1 MQPCQG
7 NTFGEG
13 CLQSCSCKDGAGTNL
28 GCDAVTGS
36 CTCDPDGDFIGPQC
50 NVHKSYT
57 SARVFINEIKFGFG
71 PDSDS
76 MNAIEIA
83 GPAGTSLNDYRLHFY
98 HSNTDQADARAA
110 GEADPDKAG
119 PGTYYGNFVLSGM
132 IRNMDGGYGVLV
144 FNLPP
149 SFAERSYGGPSWLL
163 GDGIAL
169 VSDTRRVL

>member
-1 MQPCQG
+1 M
-7 NTFGEG
+7 EG
-13 CLQSCSCKDGAGTNL
+13 GDTSSADVRCVDDVSPFD
-28 GCDAVTGS
+28 DVT
-36 CTCDPDGDFIGPQC
+36 PFAGPQC

-132 IRNMDGGYGVLV
+132 IRNMDGGYVNESANESAREHCWGT
-144 FNLPP
+144 PTPRP
-149 SFAERSYGGPSWLL
+149 SGGSLLSYLC
-163 GDGIAL
+163 
-169 VSDTRRVL
+169 

>member
-1 MQPCQG
+1 MEVG
-7 NTFGEG
+7 GT
-13 CLQSCSCKDGAGTNL
+13 SCVDVRCVD
-28 GCDAVTGS
+28 DVT
-36 CTCDPDGDFIGPQC
+36 PFKGPQC
-50 NVHKSYT
+50 TVHKSYA

-71 PDSDS
+71 PDSETDS

-132 IRNMDGGYGVLV
+132 IRNMNEGFVNQ
-144 FNLPP
+144 F
-149 SFAERSYGGPSWLL
+149 
-163 GDGIAL
+163 L
-169 VSDTRRVL
+169 VSPRICSRQH